1 MLVRVLLFLIFIST
15 NSIASEF
22 YDGKEKKSFCNKD
35 IVFNSKTDSIEV
47 EILNH
52 RKWIEGLLKLIIE
65 FNQPTTKTSDKG
77 HFDFIINDA
86 YKKYYKSKVKINYN
100 KSNITCEFDAKVKIT
115 GDGYW
120 HLDWDVGK
128 PFVSVQVKLVDGNI
142 NNIVNF
148 KLLLPKSRASDNEIF
163 ITSLLRYLNF
173 LAPRTFY
180 TNAKINGVNKKYI
193 FQEDLN
199 KELLESNSLV
209 EGPIIEGD
217 ERFTIEKK
225 FKGKNFYPFSISRI
239 SNHKYIKGDLPKM
252 NKSLEAITL
261 MNKIYIQSHLSYPN
275 SIEKLNI
282 NPQIENDLFSEDFN
296 TYESLIYAMD
306 ADHGQ
311 SHDDR
316 RFYYDPI
323 NNYFLPIYYDGK
335 PGILNYKINRLSGK
349 KNLDY
354 ITNVLKNS
362 ISQEAVKGSG
372 EAIQLIK
379 NIENEKVLKIINQNG
394 LKMTKKEFSNLKD
407 IIINRLEIIKDIKL
421 KKIKFKILDSYFEKF
436 KNEKDL
442 VNLVFANKN
451 QIEICNID
459 LSDCKKKIIDYENVR
474 YLYAQSFNFLKDK
487 DDKIFLFIGKNKSY
501 HEKVRDK
508 KFVKYKIN
516 KNFNIKHNNKIKF
529 NIDYKNKIL
538 DIFQKDSYGRAII
551 FGDKVNG
558 WNINFFGSKIDDR
571 MHAKRN
577 YSNLTGCLT
586 FVDIKFTNVNLFA
599 ENTKCEDAINL
610 IRTDGYIDK
619 INIQNNIYDG
629 LDMDFS
635 NLSIDNVTID
645 NAKND
650 CVDLSFGKY
659 KIQESKLTKCGDK
672 GVSVG
677 EKSNAFLKNITISD
691 SNIGIASKDSSFVEV
706 NNSNIHNTKICL
718 SAYRKKQ
725 EFNSATIK
733 INNLHCHNFE
743 KKIDVDTNSIVM
755 IENL

>member
-1 MLVRVLLFLIFIST
+1 MLVRVLFLLILIST

-22 YDGKEKKSFCNKD
+22 YSGQEKKSLCNKNV
-35 IVFNSKTDSIEV
+35 VFNSKTDSIEV
-47 EILNH
+47 EVLNH
-52 RKWIEGLLKLIIE
+52 RKWIESLLKLIIE

-77 HFDFIINDA
+77 HFDFIINDS

-100 KSNITCEFDAKVKIT
+100 EHNIKCEFDAKVKIT
-115 GDGYW
+115 GDGWW
-120 HLDWDVGK
+120 HLDWNVGK
-128 PFVSVQVKLVDGNI
+128 PFASIQVKLVDGNV

-148 KLLLPKSRASDNEIF
+148 KLLLPKSRAADNEIF
-163 ITSLLRYLNF
+163 IVSLMRYLNF

-180 TNAKINGVNKKYI
+180 TDAKINGVNRKYI
-193 FQEDLN
+193 FQEDLG
-199 KELLESNSLV
+199 KELLESYSLV

-225 FKGKNFYPFSISRI
+225 FRGKNFHPFSISRI

-282 NPQIENDLFSEDFN
+282 NPQIENDLFTEDFN
-296 TYESLIYAMD
+296 TYESLIYAMS

-335 PGILNYKINRLSGK
+335 PEILNHKKNKLSGK

-362 ISQEAVKGSG
+362 VSQEAIEGSSK
-372 EAIQLIK
+372 AIKLIK
-379 NIENEKVLKIINQNG
+379 NIENEKVLNIINKNG

-407 IIINRLEIIKDIKL
+407 IIINRLEIIKNIKPE
-421 KKIKFKILDSYFEKF
+421 KIKFKILDSYFEKF
-436 KNEKDL
+436 NSEKNF
-442 VNLVFANKN
+442 VNLVFANEN

-459 LSDCKKKIIDYENVR
+459 LTDCKKKNIDYKNVR
-474 YLYAQSFNFLKDK
+474 YLYAQNFNFLKGKK
-487 DDKIFLFIGKNKSY
+487 DRIFLFIGKNKNY
-501 HEKVRDK
+501 HEKVRDT
-508 KFVKYKIN
+508 KFVKHKIN

-529 NIDYKNKIL
+529 SIDYENQIL

-551 FGDKVNG
+551 FGDKVND
-558 WNINFFGSKIDDR
+558 WNINFFGSKIDEQ
-571 MHAKRN
+571 MPAKRN

-586 FVDIKFTNVNLFA
+586 FVDIKFINVNLFA

-610 IRTDGYIDK
+610 IRTDGDIDK
-619 INIQNNIYDG
+619 IKIQNNMYDG

-635 NLSIDNVTID
+635 SLSINNMIID

-650 CVDLSFGKY
+650 CADLSFGKY

-677 EKSNAFLKNITISD
+677 EKSNAFFKNIAISD
-691 SNIGIASKDSSFVEV
+691 SNIGIASKDSSFVEI
-706 NNSNIHNTKICL
+706 NNSNIHSTKICL

-733 INNLHCHNFE
+733 IKNLFCHNFD
-743 KKIDVDTNSIVM
+743 KKVNVDTNSIVT
-755 IENL
+755 IEN

>member
-1 MLVRVLLFLIFIST
+1 MPL
-15 NSIASEF
+15 
-22 YDGKEKKSFCNKD
+22 
-35 IVFNSKTDSIEV
+35 EV

-335 PGILNYKINRLSGK
+335 PGILNYKNNLEINKQVADSLYTDLVKKLITKGDELFASESLPFILDELKQSNISGRVMAEFD
-349 KNLDY
+349 LD
-354 ITNVLKNS
+354 VLS
-362 ISQEAVKGSG
+362 ISPD
-372 EAIQLIK
+372 LD
-379 NIENEKVLKIINQNG
+379 
-394 LKMTKKEFSNLKD
+394 TKLADGDE
-407 IIINRLEIIKDIKL
+407 IIIPVMTQQVYIYGEVSNTGTIRYKPNQTINDYLSKSGGLLRTADRNNVYVVHPNGEVNKLNASSFGFLNRSDDILIYPGSIIYVPRELKADINMTAAIWAPIVSSFATSITAL
-421 KKIKFKILDSYFEKF
+421 SILD
-436 KNEKDL
+436 
-442 VNLVFANKN
+442 
-451 QIEICNID
+451 
-459 LSDCKKKIIDYENVR
+459 
-474 YLYAQSFNFLKDK
+474 
-487 DDKIFLFIGKNKSY
+487 
-501 HEKVRDK
+501 
-508 KFVKYKIN
+508 
-516 KNFNIKHNNKIKF
+516 
-529 NIDYKNKIL
+529 
-538 DIFQKDSYGRAII
+538 
-551 FGDKVNG
+551 
-558 WNINFFGSKIDDR
+558 
-571 MHAKRN
+571 RN
-577 YSNLTGCLT
+577 
-586 FVDIKFTNVNLFA
+586 
-599 ENTKCEDAINL
+599 
-610 IRTDGYIDK
+610 
-619 INIQNNIYDG
+619 
-629 LDMDFS
+629 
-635 NLSIDNVTID
+635 
-645 NAKND
+645 
-650 CVDLSFGKY
+650 
-659 KIQESKLTKCGDK
+659 
-672 GVSVG
+672 
-677 EKSNAFLKNITISD
+677 
-691 SNIGIASKDSSFVEV
+691 
-706 NNSNIHNTKICL
+706 
-718 SAYRKKQ
+718 
-725 EFNSATIK
+725 
-733 INNLHCHNFE
+733 
-743 KKIDVDTNSIVM
+743 
-755 IENL
+755 